1 MSRVRNKGVS
11 NDRKNLEKS
20 SPDDTNLEK
29 KDIMLETTDIG
40 GFSLMFQDPQKE
52 MKWHMTHRNRHVG
65 ITQRYLFACTIF
77 QGLFYCNHLIVIH
90 YFDMI

>member
-52 MKWHMTHRNRHVG
+52 MKWHMTHRNLPSCG
-65 ITQRYLFACTIF
+65 NYSEIF
-77 QGLFYCNHLIVIH
+77 ICLHNISRIILL
-90 YFDMI
+90 